1 MRRYED
7 LQFSAFPSPSEKR
20 QRVHGG
26 FWPVQPRFNPKS
38 RHVLGGPPELVCGS
52 LRVVTPNSRV
62 RFGWYTPAITGA
74 VHLNHQ
80 VTTSFRMCLS
90 LITFPGSQAILRYL
104 FQPAQAKSHRSRL
117 KTRSRGLRIVVTRL
131 SKSRRGD
138 HDIIWWLSLPL
149 WKIMDFVRWDEIPN
163 FIGKTMENEKMFQ
176 TTNQSLW
183 IKYWK
188 IKFFYRYRWLIY
200 GPFSTNDCVEWPES
214 RGKVQLVVV

>member
-1 MRRYED
+1 MRIFNSQHSHLHLKSDRESMGVFD
-7 LQFSAFPSPSEKR
+7 LFSRGST
-20 QRVHGG
+20 
-26 FWPVQPRFNPKS
+26 PKS

-104 FQPAQAKSHRSRL
+104 FQPAQACKSHRSRL

-138 HDIIWWLSLPL
+138 QHDIIWLVVEPTPL
-149 WKIMDFVRWDEIPN
+149 KNHGLRPLGWWNSQYD
-163 FIGKTMENEKMFQ
+163 GKTMEN
-176 TTNQSLW
+176 
-183 IKYWK
+183 
-188 IKFFYRYRWLIY
+188 
-200 GPFSTNDCVEWPES
+200 
-214 RGKVQLVVV
+214 